1 MLVLII
7 LIPLIFFAIK
17 TIIIATDQC
26 PVVIADSMNLTSTDT
41 NSFVSINNNG
51 FKHNTGDIT
60 ITLAA
65 NDDDDVIVDVFR
77 QDCDQTNSTNTTLP
91 SIPQN
96 ELYSDNFQRGAY
108 NYNGQDN
115 PIFGLT
121 DSELTFNISAST
133 PCTVVT
139 NYTLCVTIRIFENYN
154 LYRDATIPG
163 DTYLPRVDGTI
174 DKSHCLSVG
183 VGGLVSNSTWSY
195 TFDRARFVWATIEHA
210 ACVTVNGAISGY
222 IINNTLGSLSPECH
236 LTPQSKTCTINA
248 LCNRIMCKS
257 TPSQCV
263 YAQVRPTDRFPTI
276 TEYEVSYLTRLPYNG
291 CSFFAY
297 FGTAIGLLLLFAIA
311 CVCCCCCCCCYYYC
325 SNQNCSN
332 RNRSD
337 SGVLN
342 LGSNPNHTTV
352 SSDPNGDDSVESSIN
367 SRTLLLKDSHVVN
380 NEFKK

>member
-1 MLVLII
+1 MGII
-7 LIPLIFFAIK
+7 LIVIG
-17 TIIIATDQC
+17 TITC

-65 NDDDDVIVDVFR
+65 NDDDDVIVDVLR
-77 QDCDQTNSTNTTLP
+77 QDCGQTNSINTTLP

-96 ELYSDNFQRGAY
+96 ELYSDNFQRVAY

-139 NYTLCVTIRIFENYN
+139 NYTLSVTIRIFENYY

-163 DTYLPRVDGTI
+163 DTYLPRVDGTV

-183 VGGLVSNSTWSY
+183 VGTLVSNSTWSY
-195 TFDRARFVWATIEHA
+195 TFDSARFVWATIEHA

-222 IINNTLGSLSPECH
+222 IINNTLGSLSPECY
-236 LTPQSKTCTINA
+236 LTHQSKTCTINA
-248 LCNRIMCKS
+248 LCNSITCKS

-263 YAQVRPTDRFPTI
+263 YAQVQPTDRFPTI
-276 TEYEVSYLTRLPYNG
+276 TEYKVSYKTRLPYNG

-297 FGTAIGLLLLFAIA
+297 FGTVIVLLLLLLLLLFVI
-311 CVCCCCCCCCYYYC
+311 VFCCCYYYC
-325 SNQNCSN
+325 CNRNRSN
-332 RNRSD
+332 RNRSN
-337 SGVLN
+337 SI
-342 LGSNPNHTTV
+342 
-352 SSDPNGDDSVESSIN
+352 ESSN
-367 SRTLLLKDSHVVN
+367 SSTLLLKHSAVN
-380 NEFKK
+380 N